1 MGNILIIRRSQD
13 IPTAKK
19 VLEQVKD
26 CRVLVFDP
34 VLIDLVYYDG
44 IKEVEYFNWADCPA
58 YADLEQECKELAMS
72 MEERLAEIT
81 KPFFPDCDL
90 PGWQQLSLYYL
101 MVSLK
106 WYSALWS
113 AVANI
118 LKGEKVHIIVCD
130 NPLTYYFNSNI
141 PALLLI
147 ERLTQSKIE
156 FETYHYIETDRPA
169 ANQILDLQVELA
181 DIQQEF
187 VLTHLPTCVYDLVFF
202 NKELELSGKKS
213 VNLQAKHFDMPARA
227 HLSMRITDL
236 AAVWDNLNPMIQT
249 QLQNIYHELSPAID
263 QLLTPWL
270 KLPEHRKAQVEQ
282 IATVY
287 QAQFCNWIL
296 LNIFFYRSKPS
307 KILLSDHDAD
317 FHGPI
322 ISFAKNNNI
331 PILLLPHAKTIA
343 QVDFSYKNI
352 TAFTHSM
359 QGNVILN
366 RNREM
371 VPNVPFIY
379 PEVHQAKAKLNRPV
393 KKIGLML
400 NSISLNGVY
409 FCDYSRY
416 MDGIVQIIQWCQAR
430 NLELEIRGKPSY
442 SIVRLLAAHTGF
454 SLNKLVESVL
464 GPMEKF
470 VEHCDICLMYDTP
483 TSGCIEFLRRGIPIL
498 NPLVHQLSLSE
509 STFSSPNFISRK
521 PVVNILAD
529 LESLLADEDAFEA
542 FRMDQFNRY
551 TQSFEKLQ
559 ALHKYL

>member
-1 MGNILIIRRSQD
+1 MGNIVIIRRSQD

-19 VLEQVKD
+19 ILAQVKD

-34 VLIDLVYYDG
+34 VMVDLVYYEG
-44 IKEVEYFNWADCPA
+44 IKDVEYFNWAECPA
-58 YADLEQECKELAMS
+58 YADLEQECKELAMR
-72 MEERLAEIT
+72 MEDRLADIT

-90 PGWQQLSLYYL
+90 QGWQQLNLYYL
-101 MVSLK
+101 TVSLQ
-106 WYSALWS
+106 WYSALWH
-113 AVANI
+113 AITGV
-118 LKGEKVHIIVCD
+118 LLGQKVHIIVCD

-147 ERLTQSKIE
+147 ERVKLLQIE
-156 FETYHYIETDRPA
+156 FETYHYIESDRPA
-169 ANQILDLQVELA
+169 ANQILDLQVELE
-181 DIQQEF
+181 DVQHETL
-187 VLTHLPTCVYDLVFF
+187 LTHLPTCVYDLIFF
-202 NKELELSGKKS
+202 NKELEASEKK
-213 VNLQAKHFDMPARA
+213 VINLQAKHFDMPARA

-236 AAVWDNLNPMIQT
+236 AAVWDNLNPIIQT
-249 QLQNIYHELSPAID
+249 QLQNIYLQLVPAID
-263 QLLTPWL
+263 QMLALWL
-270 KLPEHRKAQVEQ
+270 KLPEHRQAQVEQ
-282 IATVY
+282 IAKVY

-296 LNIFFYRSKPS
+296 LNIFFFRSKPS

-322 ISFAKNNNI
+322 INFAKNNNI
-331 PILLLPHAKTIA
+331 PVLLLPHAKTIA

-352 TAFTHSM
+352 TAFTHPM

-371 VPNVPFIY
+371 VENVPFIY
-379 PEVHQAKAKLNRPV
+379 PEVHQARPKLNRPI

-409 FCDYSRY
+409 YCDYGIY
-416 MDGIVQIIQWCQAR
+416 MQGIVQIIQWCQAR
-430 NLELEIRGKPSY
+430 NLELQIRGKPSY
-442 SIVRLLAAHTGF
+442 SIVRLIAAHTGF
-454 SLNKLVESVL
+454 NLNKLVECVL
-464 GPMEKF
+464 GPIEDF
-470 VEHCDICLMYDTP
+470 VEDCDVCLMYDTP

-529 LESLLADEDAFEA
+529 LEPLLLDEDAFEA

-551 TQSFEKLQ
+551 TQSFENLQ
-559 ALHKYL
+559 RLHKYL